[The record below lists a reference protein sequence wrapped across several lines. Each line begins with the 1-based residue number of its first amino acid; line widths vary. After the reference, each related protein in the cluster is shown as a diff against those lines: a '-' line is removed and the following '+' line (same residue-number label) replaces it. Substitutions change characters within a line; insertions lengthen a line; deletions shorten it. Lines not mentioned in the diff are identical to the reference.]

1 MKMDEL
7 AVYLK
12 EVFCIEL
19 LSAILSNPRDREKA
33 WKVRIRP
40 VLKKEELVFQFEV
53 FIGKQVFHEN
63 LSVEEAVQRA
73 CEWLEQFRQMQID
86 TKSERATVLVSKKG
100 KVTVKR
106 KKVSR
111 PDTGEQNLSHN
122 REKQYLLREGMDIPF
137 LKDLGVMTQDG
148 KIVHSR
154 FDKFRQINR
163 YLEFID
169 DVLPRL
175 PKDREIT
182 ILDFGCGKSYLTFAM
197 YYFLHEMRAYE
208 VRMVGLDLKED
219 VIQHC
224 NVLAEK
230 YGYNHLHFLTGDI
243 AQYEEMTKVDMVVTL
258 HACDTATDYALYK
271 AVRWNAEVILSV
283 PCCQHEMNR
292 QIACD
297 ILKPAL
303 KYGLVK
309 ERMSALLT
317 DALRGNLLEE
327 AGYDTQLL
335 EFIDMEH
342 TPKNILIRAVKR
354 KGTKPADTGIQEMTD
369 FLHVHTCLQE
379 LLKQ

>member
-1 MKMDEL
+1 MDEL

-111 PDTGEQNLSHN
+111 SDTGEQNLSHN

-182 ILDFGCGKSYLTFAM
+182 ILDFGCGKFYRQGGEIAS
-197 YYFLHEMRAYE
+197 
-208 VRMVGLDLKED
+208 VGKE
-219 VIQHC
+219 
-224 NVLAEK
+224 
-230 YGYNHLHFLTGDI
+230 
-243 AQYEEMTKVDMVVTL
+243 
-258 HACDTATDYALYK
+258 
-271 AVRWNAEVILSV
+271 
-283 PCCQHEMNR
+283 
-292 QIACD
+292 
-297 ILKPAL
+297 
-303 KYGLVK
+303 
-309 ERMSALLT
+309 
-317 DALRGNLLEE
+317 
-327 AGYDTQLL
+327 
-335 EFIDMEH
+335 
-342 TPKNILIRAVKR
+342 
-354 KGTKPADTGIQEMTD
+354 
-369 FLHVHTCLQE
+369 
-379 LLKQ
+379 KQA

>member
-1 MKMDEL
+1 M
-7 AVYLK
+7 
-12 EVFCIEL
+12 
-19 LSAILSNPRDREKA
+19 
-33 WKVRIRP
+33 
-40 VLKKEELVFQFEV
+40 FQFEV

-86 TKSERATVLVSKKG
+86 MKSERATVLVSKKG

-197 YYFLHEMRAYE
+197 YYFLHEMRA
-208 VRMVGLDLKED
+208 M
-219 VIQHC
+219 
-224 NVLAEK
+224 K
-230 YGYNHLHFLTGDI
+230 YGWWDSI
-243 AQYEEMTKVDMVVTL
+243 
-258 HACDTATDYALYK
+258 
-271 AVRWNAEVILSV
+271 
-283 PCCQHEMNR
+283 
-292 QIACD
+292 
-297 ILKPAL
+297 
-303 KYGLVK
+303 
-309 ERMSALLT
+309 
-317 DALRGNLLEE
+317 
-327 AGYDTQLL
+327 
-335 EFIDMEH
+335 
-342 TPKNILIRAVKR
+342 
-354 KGTKPADTGIQEMTD
+354 
-369 FLHVHTCLQE
+369 
-379 LLKQ
+379 